1 MSVEVERQ
9 RLYGLPLAEFTAER
23 NKVARELRAQGRR
36 EDAAAVAGL
45 PKPTLA
51 AWAINM
57 ISRTRRREVDLL
69 LDSGKRLY
77 DAQRANLES
86 GERANLDRARRSF
99 DEATAEATRSARE
112 VLGERV
118 TQATLERIA
127 ETLRSAALTPEGR
140 ELLATGLLTKELSS
154 TGWELIADL
163 EPEASTGRRGSAGR
177 TSGRTRQPRDDQS
190 KSRAGDREQLA
201 QARSSLQRA
210 NDLRDQARKRLIRAD
225 DELGRATEKLT
236 QARDAHRQ
244 TKKELAAAEAAVS
257 RAESALRKAESGK
270 RGSGE

>member
-23 NKVARELRAQGRR
+23 NRAARELRAQGRR

-99 DEATAEATRSARE
+99 DEATVEATSSARE
-112 VLGERV
+112 VLGERA

-190 KSRAGDREQLA
+190 RAGDREQLA

-257 RAESALRKAESGK
+257 RAEAALRKAESGK

>member
-23 NKVARELRAQGRR
+23 NRAARELRAEGRR

-69 LDSGKRLY
+69 LDSGNRLY

-99 DEATAEATRSARE
+99 DEATVEATSSARE
-112 VLGERV
+112 VLGERA

-154 TGWELIADL
+154 TGLGADRRSGAGGAHGPPRL
-163 EPEASTGRRGSAGR
+163 GRKDERSHATAARRPE
-177 TSGRTRQPRDDQS
+177 
-190 KSRAGDREQLA
+190 SRAGDREQLA

-225 DELGRATEKLT
+225 DELVRATEKLT

-257 RAESALRKAESGK
+257 RAEAALRKAESGK
-270 RGSGE
+270 RSSGE